1 MKKIGKFNAQSH
13 QCIVHAEIETVGY
26 PIYPESEDIYY
37 RFKKEKRV
45 DPDDITKEKEIFL
58 KENEMDFI
66 DDFTATYLD
75 ITGTDSNETDDVPQ
89 IEDEEICYFSLGV
102 DDHLDIDQNMN

>member
-1 MKKIGKFNAQSH
+1 MKKNGKFNAQSH
-13 QCIVHAEIETVGY
+13 QRIVHEEIEAVGY
-26 PIYPESEDIYY
+26 PIYPESEDIYN

-45 DPDDITKEKEIFL
+45 DPDDITKEKEIVL

-75 ITGTDSNETDDVPQ
+75 ITGTDSYETDDVHGM
-89 IEDEEICYFSLGV
+89 EDEDNRYFILGSN
-102 DDHLDIDQNMN
+102 DHLDLEENMN